1 MTFSM
6 SYSLKPFRFALKSL
20 LLALVLLL
28 SAPSRAA
35 EDKVDI
41 NTASAAELERVL
53 VHIGTAK
60 AQAIVNYRQEHGA
73 FKSADEL
80 VRVRGI
86 GLRTV
91 ERNRDL
97 IEVNIPPPTPNSTTK
112 TPSAPV
118 PSVPRR

>member
-1 MTFSM
+1 MTLSM
-6 SYSLKPFRFALKSL
+6 SYSLKHIQFVVKSL
-20 LLALVLLL
+20 LLVLVLLL

-35 EDKVDI
+35 DKVDI
-41 NTASAAELERVL
+41 NTATAAELEQTL
-53 VHIGTAK
+53 VNIGASK
-60 AQAIVNYRQEHGA
+60 ARAIVNYRQEHGA

-97 IEVNIPPPTPNSTTK
+97 IEINIPPPPAPNPNTK
-112 TPSAPV
+112 APSAPA

>member
-1 MTFSM
+1 MTLSI
-6 SYSLKPFRFALKSL
+6 SYSLKHFRFALKSL
-20 LLALVLLL
+20 LLVLVLLL

-35 EDKVDI
+35 DKVDI
-41 NTASAAELERVL
+41 NTATAAELERAL
-53 VHIGTAK
+53 IHIGAAK
-60 AQAIVNYRQEHGA
+60 AQNIVNYRQEHGA

-80 VRVRGI
+80 ARVRGI

-97 IEVNIPPPTPNSTTK
+97 IQVNIPPAESNTTTK
-112 TPSAPV
+112 APAAPA